1 MLTIHYDKTVP
12 FGKEKKGGIRVLGS
26 PDMKSTVEVSIK
38 MPRRKHPIVYVLQPT
53 GGSAPKTAAK
63 PATGPGPTTAQT
75 NEAKRLY
82 DTLSEHNPSLATK
95 MFAEHSTPYTSEQYQ
110 TLIEKL
116 SAEVQAAEGGQA

>member
-1 MLTIHYDKTVP
+1 
-12 FGKEKKGGIRVLGS
+12 
-26 PDMKSTVEVSIK
+26 MKDTLKAKV
-38 MPRRKHPIVYVLQPT
+38 
-53 GGSAPKTAAK
+53 AATK
-63 PATGPGPTTAQT
+63 PATGPTTAQK

-95 MFAEHSTPYTSEQYQ
+95 IFAEHSTPYTSEQYQ